1 MSQPMPTR
9 PSQSSGDNS
18 GDQKPRDPKHRTCT
32 VISIEKSKGP
42 DGAAGNDW
50 YRYVIDGQG
59 SPVVGYRRGKKSDV
73 LEYLTESTGK
83 LEERMN
89 TGKAPRAASG
99 RKPAQA
105 RPPQTTES

>member
-1 MSQPMPTR
+1 MSQPIPTSS
-9 PSQSSGDNS
+9 PQSSD
-18 GDQKPRDPKHRTCT
+18 DQKPRDSKYRTCT

-42 DGAAGNDW
+42 DGAAGSDW

-99 RKPAQA
+99 RKPSQA
-105 RPPQTTES
+105 RALQTAES